1 MTEEEWW
8 LEGADKPESQ
18 VLVDQG
24 DIGRPAN
31 GQPMSAYSKAQ
42 HALATGLFIFSFMLG
57 DWWFDGSNG
66 LFALI
71 NSGESIL
78 EMYKWIPDSIRW
90 MTSEI
95 GLPGVLV
102 VLSWALWDLSPWA
115 FAGGFIF
122 SWTGGPLSQY
132 VYTPG
137 EPWEIY
143 RQNAKKSYRFLLAYG
158 VLLVVMDFA
167 SFLAWG
173 GHFLDLLSYS
183 IDFFSHHFDKALA
196 VVAIIM
202 LNPDYRL
209 ITSQ

>member
-31 GQPMSAYSKAQ
+31 GQPMPAYSKAQ

-115 FAGGFIF
+115 FAG
-122 SWTGGPLSQY
+122 
-132 VYTPG
+132 V
-137 EPWEIY
+137 
-143 RQNAKKSYRFLLAYG
+143 SYFHG
-158 VLLVVMDFA
+158 LVV
-167 SFLAWG
+167 
-173 GHFLDLLSYS
+173 
-183 IDFFSHHFDKALA
+183 
-196 VVAIIM
+196 
-202 LNPDYRL
+202 P
-209 ITSQ
+209 